1 MTATV
6 WTDRS
11 DLSAFADNALKL
23 TARLWFVV
31 AVAGQWIFLAY
42 VIAFYGGSALQG
54 NLKAWNEVLPH
65 GHTPGDTF
73 GNAAVATHLALAVVI
88 MIGGPLQLISRVRS
102 LAPRFHRVNGRL
114 YMLAVTLTSVV
125 GLYMVWSHAATYRVV
140 QHVGVSIDAILI
152 ITFALLSVRYAM
164 KRDISTH
171 RRWALRLFMVVN
183 AGWFFRI
190 GLMQWVLYNRGP
202 VGFDPDTFT
211 GPFINFLS
219 YADYLLPLAILEI
232 YLRTRD
238 HSSVGAR
245 LSLAGA
251 LVVLTVMTGVGIFAA
266 SMVMWLP
273 RM

>member
-1 MTATV
+1 MTASV
-6 WTDRS
+6 WTDRP
-11 DLSAFADNALKL
+11 DLSSFAGNALKR
-23 TARLWFVV
+23 AAQFWFVI

-42 VIAFYGGSALQG
+42 VIAFYGGTALGG
-54 NLKAWNEVLPH
+54 NLEAWNEVLPH
-65 GHTPGDTF
+65 GHTPGDTL
-73 GNAAVATHLALAVVI
+73 GNAAVATHLILAAVI
-88 MIGGPLQLISRVRS
+88 MVGGPLQLIPRLRS
-102 LAPRFHRVNGRL
+102 FAPRFHHLNGRI
-114 YMLAVTLTSVV
+114 YTVAVSLTSIV

-140 QHVGVSIDAILI
+140 QHIGVSIDAVLI
-152 ITFALLSVRYAM
+152 IIFSALSVRYAIA
-164 KRDISTH
+164 RDIKRH
-171 RRWALRLFMVVN
+171 RQWALRLFMVVN

-190 GLMQWVLYNRGP
+190 GLMQWVFYNKGP

-238 HSSVGAR
+238 HSSVGTR
-245 LSLAGA
+245 LSLAAA